1 MIRSDEHCVYPKM
14 MFGSALTYAIYL
26 IGSDS
31 IITRIGSVRF
41 TAYSITVTSIAIVLH
56 FF

>member
-1 MIRSDEHCVYPKM
+1 M